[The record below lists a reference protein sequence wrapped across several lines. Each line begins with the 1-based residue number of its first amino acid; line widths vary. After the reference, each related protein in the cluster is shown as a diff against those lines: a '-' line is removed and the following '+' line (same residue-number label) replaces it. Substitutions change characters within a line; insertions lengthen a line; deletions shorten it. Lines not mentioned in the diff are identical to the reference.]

1 MDLFQ
6 LETFVAVAQEGSFS
20 RAAQR
25 LHRTQPAVSQ
35 IIRKLER
42 ELGEALFDR
51 SSRDGTLT
59 DAGRVLLQNAEKL
72 LNLRNETQRELADL
86 RRLQS
91 GRVSVAANEFTA
103 LYLLPVL
110 HQFRRLH
117 PMIQVAVRR
126 SLASHIPQEL
136 LAHTVE
142 LGMLSYDPQEPQ
154 VRSIVVYRDELSFVV
169 YPEHPL
175 ARLKQ
180 VRIKQ
185 LGAETFVAHNV
196 PSPYRAKVLE
206 AFRRHRTPLHMDVEL
221 PTIEAIKLFVA
232 RGNGVAL
239 VPRISI
245 ERELQSGELVQVGI
259 KELKLERKLR
269 IVYRKG
275 AVLSHAARALLQV
288 MQTAAAEQK
297 GRFLFQRG

>member
-1 MDLFQ
+1 MDLTSLRIF
-6 LETFVAVAQEGSFS
+6 LAVAEERSFS
-20 RAAQR
+20 RAAAKV
-25 LHRTQPAVSQ
+25 HRTQPAVSQ

-42 ELGEALFDR
+42 EIGEALFDR

-72 LNLRNETQRELADL
+72 LNLRTETQRELSDL

-154 VRSIVVYRDELSFVV
+154 LRSIVVYRDELSFVV

-288 MQTAAAEQK
+288 MQTAAAEQR
-297 GRFLFQRG
+297 GRFLFQRE

>member
-1 MDLFQ
+1 
-6 LETFVAVAQEGSFS
+6 
-20 RAAQR
+20 
-25 LHRTQPAVSQ
+25 
-35 IIRKLER
+35 
-42 ELGEALFDR
+42 
-51 SSRDGTLT
+51 
-59 DAGRVLLQNAEKL
+59 
-72 LNLRNETQRELADL
+72 
-86 RRLQS
+86 
-91 GRVSVAANEFTA
+91 
-103 LYLLPVL
+103 
-110 HQFRRLH
+110 
-117 PMIQVAVRR
+117 
-126 SLASHIPQEL
+126 
-136 LAHTVE
+136 
-142 LGMLSYDPQEPQ
+142 MLSYDPQEPQ
-154 VRSIVVYRDELSFVV
+154 LRSIVVYRDELSFVV

-245 ERELQSGELVQVGI
+245 ERELQSGELVQVAI

-288 MQTAAAEQK
+288 MRTAAAEQR
-297 GRFLFQRG
+297 GRFLFQRE

>member
-6 LETFVAVAQEGSFS
+6 LETFVAVVQEGSFS

-59 DAGRVLLQNAEKL
+59 DAGRVLLHNAEKL
-72 LNLRNETQRELADL
+72 LNLRNETQRELSDL

-91 GRVSVAANEFTA
+91 GRISVAANEFTA

-154 VRSIVVYRDELSFVV
+154 LRSIVVYRDELSFVV

-245 ERELQSGELVQVGI
+245 ERELQSGELVQVAI

-288 MQTAAAEQK
+288 MRTAAAEQR
-297 GRFLFQRG
+297 GRFLFQRE